1 MLKWT
6 FRKWDVGEWTGSIN
20 LRTGAVTGTCEYGN
34 EPSGSK
40 KMLGI
45 TWLAANLLASQDG
58 HCFME

>member
-45 TWLAANLLASQDG
+45 T
-58 HCFME
+58 